1 MISRNITPKY
11 SWSWFGGGAPMMK
24 GAEIRRKL
32 LLEAVRKARVFAE
45 KGDRWNTVPGV
56 SLHHEGGRAFD
67 RHARRMV
74 KDGFLKMER
83 YAFKQSSHGGSND
96 ISWSVLVPT
105 EKGFEEADRLLKKAA

>member
-1 MISRNITPKY
+1 MPQYRWYI
-11 SWSWFGGGAPMMK
+11 GGGPMKK
-24 GAEIRRKL
+24 GAEIRQDL
-32 LLEAVRKARVFAE
+32 LLEAVRLARTYAE
-45 KGDRWNTVPGV
+45 QGERPSTRPGV

-74 KDGFLKMER
+74 KDGLLKMER

-105 EKGFEEADRLLKKAA
+105 EKGFEEADRLLLKKAA